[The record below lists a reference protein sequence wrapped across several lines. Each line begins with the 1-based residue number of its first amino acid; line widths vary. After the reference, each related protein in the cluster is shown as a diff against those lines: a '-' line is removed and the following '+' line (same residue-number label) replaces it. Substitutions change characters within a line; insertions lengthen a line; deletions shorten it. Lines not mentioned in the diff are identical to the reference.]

1 VEKCL
6 EEGNMPLAVHHNS
19 EITKV
24 FLAMLGIVV
33 FVVIALTW
41 VPELIAPGGGT
52 EDQTSVGQT
61 VRMIK

>member
-1 VEKCL
+1 
-6 EEGNMPLAVHHNS
+6 MPLAVHHNS

-24 FLAMLGIVV
+24 FLAKLAIAF

-41 VPELIAPGGGT
+41 VPEMVAPGGGG

>member
-1 VEKCL
+1 MV
-6 EEGNMPLAVHHNS
+6 
-19 EITKV
+19 
-24 FLAMLGIVV
+24 GIAV

-41 VPELIAPGGGT
+41 AAELIAPGGGA

>member
-1 VEKCL
+1 
-6 EEGNMPLAVHHNS
+6 MPLAVHHNS
-19 EITKV
+19 EITQV
-24 FLAMLGIVV
+24 FLAMLGIAV

-52 EDQTSVGQT
+52 EDQTSFGQT

>member
-1 VEKCL
+1 
-6 EEGNMPLAVHHNS
+6 MPLAVHHNS

-41 VPELIAPGGGT
+41 VPELIAPGRRHRGPNERWPNR
-52 EDQTSVGQT
+52 EDDQVGP
-61 VRMIK
+61 

>member
-1 VEKCL
+1 
-6 EEGNMPLAVHHNS
+6 MPLAVHHNS

-24 FLAMLGIVV
+24 FLAMLGIAI

-41 VPELIAPGGGT
+41 VPELIDPGGGT